1 MTLISKELIAKVT
14 NDSKLASTQMNPYT
28 FPAYTNVCIGV
39 IHIIRGS
46 NETYIHLSENVSK
59 QYMKV
64 WSKDVG
70 KILSNDLRK
79 NRDELYFEMV
89 TGTYRVLLRKITE
102 EELGEMTERG
112 FNHVL
117 IGDFYYVIIKEIPLE
132 GSYGVDNVIVGK
144 ELLVDPMTSNTSEEE
159 DAEEEKDVEEEEEDP
174 IESLSL
180 F

>member
-1 MTLISKELIAKVT
+1 MNLISKELIAKVA

-39 IHIIRGS
+39 IHIIRGG

-89 TGTYRVLLRKITE
+89 TDTYRVLLRKITE
-102 EELGEMTERG
+102 EELGEMTEKG

-117 IGDFYYVIIKEIPLE
+117 IGDFYYIIIKEIPLE
-132 GSYGVDNVIVGK
+132 GSYNVDNRIVNK
-144 ELLVDPMTSNTSEEE
+144 ELLIDPTLSDESEDEE
-159 DAEEEKDVEEEEEDP
+159 GEDIEEEEEDP

>member
-1 MTLISKELIAKVT
+1 MNLISKELIAKVA

-39 IHIIRGS
+39 IHIIRGG

-132 GSYGVDNVIVGK
+132 GSYSVDNVIVGK
-144 ELLVDPMTSNTSEEE
+144 ELLVDPITSNTSEEE

>member
-1 MTLISKELIAKVT
+1 MNLISKELIAKVA

-28 FPAYTNVCIGV
+28 FPTYTNICIGA
-39 IHIIRGS
+39 IHIIRGG
-46 NETYIHLSENVSK
+46 NETYIYLSETVSK

-70 KILSNDLRK
+70 KILSKDLRK

-89 TGTYRVLLRKITE
+89 TDTYRVLLRKITE
-102 EELGEMTERG
+102 EELGEMTEKG

-144 ELLVDPMTSNTSEEE
+144 ELLIDPMTSNTT
-159 DAEEEKDVEEEEEDP
+159 EEEEEEAIEEEEEEEP

>member
-1 MTLISKELIAKVT
+1 MNLISKELIAKVA

-39 IHIIRGS
+39 IHIIRGG

-89 TGTYRVLLRKITE
+89 TDTYRVLLRKITE

-132 GSYGVDNVIVGK
+132 GSYGVDNMIVGK
-144 ELLVDPMTSNTSEEE
+144 ELLVDPMTSSTSEEE

>member
-1 MTLISKELIAKVT
+1 MNLISKELIAKVA

-28 FPAYTNVCIGV
+28 FPAYTNICIGA
-39 IHIIRGS
+39 IHVVRGG

-59 QYMKV
+59 QYMNA

-70 KILSNDLRK
+70 KILSKDLRK
-79 NRDELYFEMV
+79 KRDELYFEMV
-89 TGTYRVLLRKITE
+89 TDTYRVLLRKITE
-102 EELGEMTERG
+102 EELGEMTEKG

-117 IGDFYYVIIKEIPLE
+117 IGDFYYVIIKEIPLY
-132 GSYGVDNVIVGK
+132 GSYGVDNGTVSK
-144 ELLVDPMTSNTSEEE
+144 ELLVDPMSSNTSEEE
-159 DAEEEKDVEEEEEDP
+159 EEEAFDEEEEEP

>member
-1 MTLISKELIAKVT
+1 MNLISKELIAKVS

-28 FPAYTNVCIGV
+28 FPAYTNVCIGA
-39 IHIIRGS
+39 IHIIRGG

-59 QYMKV
+59 QYMKA

-70 KILSNDLRK
+70 KILSKDLRK

-89 TGTYRVLLRKITE
+89 TDSYRVLLRKITE
-102 EELGEMTERG
+102 EELSEMTEKG

-132 GSYGVDNVIVGK
+132 GSYDVDKVIVGK
-144 ELLVDPMTSNTSEEE
+144 ELLVDPMTSNTSE
-159 DAEEEKDVEEEEEDP
+159 DEEEEEDVEEEEEEP

>member
-1 MTLISKELIAKVT
+1 MNLISKELIAKVA
-14 NDSKLASTQMNPYT
+14 NDSKLATTQMNPYT

-39 IHIIRGS
+39 IHIIRGG

>member
-1 MTLISKELIAKVT
+1 MNLISKELIAKVS

-28 FPAYTNVCIGV
+28 FPAYTNVCIGA
-39 IHIIRGS
+39 IHIIRGG

-59 QYMKV
+59 QYMKA

-70 KILSNDLRK
+70 KILSKDLRK

-89 TGTYRVLLRKITE
+89 TDSYRVLLRKITE
-102 EELGEMTERG
+102 EELGEMTEKG

-132 GSYGVDNVIVGK
+132 GSYDVDKVIVGK
-144 ELLVDPMTSNTSEEE
+144 ELLVDPMTSNTSE
-159 DAEEEKDVEEEEEDP
+159 DEEEEEDVEEEEEEP

>member
-1 MTLISKELIAKVT
+1 MNLISKELIAKVA
-14 NDSKLASTQMNPYT
+14 NDSKLATTQMNPYT

-39 IHIIRGS
+39 IHIIRGG

-117 IGDFYYVIIKEIPLE
+117 IGDFYYVIIKEMPLE
-132 GSYGVDNVIVGK
+132 GSYGGDNVIVGK

>member
-1 MTLISKELIAKVT
+1 MNLISKELIAKVAI
-14 NDSKLASTQMNPYT
+14 DSKSASTRITPYT
-28 FPAYTNVCIGV
+28 FPSYTKICIGV
-39 IHIIRGS
+39 VNIIRVAG
-46 NETYIHLSENVSK
+46 ETYIRLSEDVSK
-59 QYMKV
+59 KYMNA

-70 KILSNDLRK
+70 KILSKDLRK

-89 TGTYRVLLRKITE
+89 TDTYRVLLRKITE
-102 EELGEMTERG
+102 EELGEMTEKE

-132 GSYGVDNVIVGK
+132 GSYSVDYGTDDK
-144 ELLVDPMTSNTSEEE
+144 DLLVDPTSSNESEEE
-159 DAEEEKDVEEEEEDP
+159 EEEIVEEEEELP

>member
-1 MTLISKELIAKVT
+1 MNLISKELIAKVA

-28 FPAYTNVCIGV
+28 FPAYTSICIGA
-39 IHIIRGS
+39 IHVVRGG

-59 QYMKV
+59 QYMNA

-70 KILSNDLRK
+70 KILSKDLRK
-79 NRDELYFEMV
+79 KRDELYFEMV
-89 TGTYRVLLRKITE
+89 TETYRVLLRKITE
-102 EELGEMTERG
+102 EELGEMTEKG

-117 IGDFYYVIIKEIPLE
+117 IGDFYYVIIKEIPLY
-132 GSYGVDNVIVGK
+132 GSYGVDNGTVGK
-144 ELLVDPMTSNTSEEE
+144 ELLVDPMSSNTSEEE
-159 DAEEEKDVEEEEEDP
+159 EEEAVEEEEEES

>member
-1 MTLISKELIAKVT
+1 MNLISKELIAKVA

-39 IHIIRGS
+39 IHIIRGG

-102 EELGEMTERG
+102 EELGEMIEKG

>member
-1 MTLISKELIAKVT
+1 MNLISKELIAKVA

-39 IHIIRGS
+39 IHIIRGG

-102 EELGEMTERG
+102 EELGEMIEKG

-144 ELLVDPMTSNTSEEE
+144 ELLVDPMTSSTSEEE

>member
-1 MTLISKELIAKVT
+1 MNLISKELIAKVA

-39 IHIIRGS
+39 IHIIRGG

-59 QYMKV
+59 QYMKA

-89 TGTYRVLLRKITE
+89 TDSYRVLLRKITE
-102 EELGEMTERG
+102 EELGEMTEKG

-117 IGDFYYVIIKEIPLE
+117 IGDFYYVIIKEIPLY
-132 GSYGVDNVIVGK
+132 GSYDVDNVIVGK
-144 ELLVDPMTSNTSEEE
+144 DLLVDPMTSNISEDEEE
-159 DAEEEKDVEEEEEDP
+159 EEDVEEEEEEP

>member
-1 MTLISKELIAKVT
+1 MNLISKELIAKVAI
-14 NDSKLASTQMNPYT
+14 DSKSASTRITPYT
-28 FPAYTNVCIGV
+28 FPSYTNICIGV
-39 IHIIRGS
+39 VHIIRVAG
-46 NETYIHLSENVSK
+46 ETHIRLSEDVSK
-59 QYMKV
+59 QYMNA

-70 KILSNDLRK
+70 KILSKDLRK

-89 TGTYRVLLRKITE
+89 TDTYRVLLRKITE
-102 EELGEMTERG
+102 EELGEMTEKG

-132 GSYGVDNVIVGK
+132 GSYSVDYGTDGK
-144 ELLVDPMTSNTSEEE
+144 ELLVDPTSSNESEEE
-159 DAEEEKDVEEEEEDP
+159 EDETVEEEEELP